1 MDGKPSRLAIVA
13 GGGALPD
20 MLIAACRDR
29 SLDAFVVAIE
39 GQADPDWC
47 SAAAHATLRL
57 GEFDKLVRLLRE
69 AKADA
74 LVFAG
79 KIRRPPLRSIRLDWR
94 SARVLA
100 GLVLR
105 GTLGDDAV
113 ASAIVRSFE
122 REGFRIVAP
131 HELLGE
137 TVAIG
142 PLGHVS
148 PSPEQ
153 ERDIARGVRA
163 AREIGRLDIGHAVVV
178 QDGAVIAV
186 EGAEGTDALIR
197 RCATLP
203 RGGARGILVK
213 MAKPQQDR
221 RVDPPTIGCDTVAH
235 AGTVGFSG
243 IAFEADRTL
252 VVDLPAMIRAA
263 DAAGLF
269 LVGLEPGA

>member
-1 MDGKPSRLAIVA
+1 MGDKPARLAIVA
-13 GGGALPD
+13 GAGALPD

-29 SLDAFVVAIE
+29 GQDALVVGIE
-39 GQADPDWC
+39 SQADPAWC
-47 SAAAHATLRL
+47 SANAHATLRL
-57 GEFDKLVRLLRE
+57 GEFDKLVRLLRK

-74 LVFAG
+74 IVFAG
-79 KIRRPPLRSIRLDWR
+79 RIRRPPFRSIRLDWR

-113 ASAIVRSFE
+113 ANAVVRSFE
-122 REGFRIVAP
+122 REGFRILAP

-137 TVAIG
+137 TIAVG
-142 PLGHVS
+142 PLGRLS
-148 PSPEQ
+148 PSPGQ

-197 RCATLP
+197 RCAALP
-203 RGGARGILVK
+203 RGGSRGVLVK

-221 RVDPPTIGCDTVAH
+221 RVDPPTIGRDTVAH
-235 AGTVGFSG
+235 AGAVGFSG

-252 VVDLPAMIRAA
+252 VIDLPAVIRAA